1 MIERFYLKDNLSFD
15 EVDLSFKNGLVVFS
29 GASGS
34 GKSVLFESILATCGL
49 KDARSSLSEIVISSS
64 IDLDVYGI
72 DSSSETI
79 FRQTKKEKNR
89 FFINS
94 QSVSKS
100 TLKEISSKYINF
112 LNLKDYSDF
121 TNDSLIQLLDTISKS
136 NSSEFEKLLDEY
148 QASIK
153 KVIKLQKE
161 LKKIEDEE
169 SKVMDLKDFLL
180 FEIEKIEAISPELG
194 EYEELLEIK
203 KKLSKKEKVE
213 ALLSQSFGIFEYES
227 VVSMTLN
234 DSDIDS
240 SFFDDAMNELRSQFE
255 NISYSFSELDDYDI
269 EAILTRLEELS
280 ALKRK
285 YGSIELALKAR
296 DEKTQELQR
305 LDNLSFEKENIINDL
320 KFLSIVVDDLAKSIT
335 IYREKSSIILEKKI
349 NEYIELL
356 FLDNVTVS
364 IYEKEPTMSGKDGVS
379 ILLDNIS
386 IKDISS
392 GEFNRLRLALISAR
406 SDFESSSGILILDEI
421 DANLSGLESESIAK
435 VLKRLSLNY
444 QIFSISHQPQL
455 TSSADQHFVVY
466 KDKDKSYVKELT
478 TKNQRVDE
486 IARMISG
493 TNITDKAKKFAKEIL
508 K

>member
-64 IDLDVYGI
+64 IDLDEYGI

-240 SFFDDAMNELRSQFE
+240 SFFDDTMNELRSQFE

>member
-1 MIERFYLKDNLSFD
+1 
-15 EVDLSFKNGLVVFS
+15 
-29 GASGS
+29 
-34 GKSVLFESILATCGL
+34 
-49 KDARSSLSEIVISSS
+49 VISSS
-64 IDLDVYGI
+64 IDLDEYGI

-240 SFFDDAMNELRSQFE
+240 SFFDDTMNELRSQFE

-379 ILLDNIS
+379 ILLDNTS

>member
-1 MIERFYLKDNLSFD
+1 
-15 EVDLSFKNGLVVFS
+15 
-29 GASGS
+29 
-34 GKSVLFESILATCGL
+34 
-49 KDARSSLSEIVISSS
+49 
-64 IDLDVYGI
+64 
-72 DSSSETI
+72 
-79 FRQTKKEKNR
+79 
-89 FFINS
+89 
-94 QSVSKS
+94 
-100 TLKEISSKYINF
+100 
-112 LNLKDYSDF
+112 
-121 TNDSLIQLLDTISKS
+121 
-136 NSSEFEKLLDEY
+136 
-148 QASIK
+148 
-153 KVIKLQKE
+153 
-161 LKKIEDEE
+161 
-169 SKVMDLKDFLL
+169 
-180 FEIEKIEAISPELG
+180 
-194 EYEELLEIK
+194 
-203 KKLSKKEKVE
+203 
-213 ALLSQSFGIFEYES
+213 
-227 VVSMTLN
+227 
-234 DSDIDS
+234 
-240 SFFDDAMNELRSQFE
+240 
-255 NISYSFSELDDYDI
+255 
-269 EAILTRLEELS
+269 
-280 ALKRK
+280 
-285 YGSIELALKAR
+285 
-296 DEKTQELQR
+296 
-305 LDNLSFEKENIINDL
+305 
-320 KFLSIVVDDLAKSIT
+320 VVDDLAKSIT